1 VNTLL
6 LAGGGIAGGRVIGAS
21 DRLGGEPT
29 SDVQTP
35 ENLAATVYDAL
46 GIPRSATWT
55 DIDGRPHKLYHAPP
69 IAGLM
74 S

>member
-1 VNTLL
+1 MK
-6 LAGGGIAGGRVIGAS
+6 
-21 DRLGGEPT
+21 
-29 SDVQTP
+29 
-35 ENLAATVYDAL
+35 LAATVYEAL

-74 S
+74 G